1 MKTDTSTFLA
11 QQIVRLRRRD
21 QIRRLMQRDKTPL
34 AILLMAAVVGTLTG
48 LVGVAFEKAVSWV
61 QNMRIGALVQVAD
74 HAFLLWPL
82 AFILSALLAMVGY
95 FLVRKFAPEAGG
107 SGIPE
112 IEGALEELRPVRWW
126 RVLPVKFIGGMGTLG
141 AGMVLGREGPT
152 VQIGGNLGR
161 MVLDVFRMRSAEA
174 RHTLLAT
181 ARRRG
186 SLRRLTR
193 RWRVSCLLLKR
204 CARSFATT

>member
-74 HAFLLWPL
+74 HAFLLWP
-82 AFILSALLAMVGY
+82 
-95 FLVRKFAPEAGG
+95 
-107 SGIPE
+107 
-112 IEGALEELRPVRWW
+112 
-126 RVLPVKFIGGMGTLG
+126 
-141 AGMVLGREGPT
+141 
-152 VQIGGNLGR
+152 
-161 MVLDVFRMRSAEA
+161 
-174 RHTLLAT
+174 
-181 ARRRG
+181 
-186 SLRRLTR
+186 
-193 RWRVSCLLLKR
+193 
-204 CARSFATT
+204 

>member
-34 AILLMAAVVGTLTG
+34 AILFMAAVVGTLTG

-181 ARRRG
+181 GAAH
-186 SLRRLTR
+186 T
-193 RWRVSCLLLKR
+193 KNIQH
-204 CARSFATT
+204 